1 MRYFKKLLYQT
12 FNKDIMQNIMKSG
25 MNMTKARL
33 YKALK
38 SNNQTRKI
46 FNHKKRKLLHTNSIK
61 NHNKQFNLRH
71 NTIKNLSI

>member
-1 MRYFKKLLYQT
+1 MK
-12 FNKDIMQNIMKSG
+12 NIMENR

-38 SNNQTRKI
+38 TNNQTRKK
-46 FNHKKRKLLHTNSIK
+46 FKPTKNGKRKLLHTNSIK
-61 NHNKQFNLRH
+61 NHDKQFNLRH